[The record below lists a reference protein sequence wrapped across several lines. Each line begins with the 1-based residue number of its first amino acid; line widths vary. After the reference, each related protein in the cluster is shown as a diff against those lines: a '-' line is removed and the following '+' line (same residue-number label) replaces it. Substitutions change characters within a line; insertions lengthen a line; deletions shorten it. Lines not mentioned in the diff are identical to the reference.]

1 MGFTPHSELEM
12 KRWLSFHRMEQKL
25 NTSDKESFFW
35 KHIIDDVTIKE
46 IILGL
51 FEKALEEDW

>member
-1 MGFTPHSELEM
+1 
-12 KRWLSFHRMEQKL
+12 MEQKL